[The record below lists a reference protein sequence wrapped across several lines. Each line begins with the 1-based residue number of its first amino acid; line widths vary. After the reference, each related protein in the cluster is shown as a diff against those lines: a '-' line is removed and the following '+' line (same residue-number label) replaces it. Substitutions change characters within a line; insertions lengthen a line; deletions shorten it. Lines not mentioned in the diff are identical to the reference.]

1 MTTQDK
7 IKVIAEYDGWEL
19 RGEPEFAPPYKIW
32 IKHLP
37 QGTKM
42 IPYISPSGKEYDDWA
57 KEMKYVTSMDWLHPA
72 AINVLNNLISKFN
85 ISTKFDTYVCASD
98 HIGWIKKSMYKTTI
112 NGEYTDLFNAVY
124 DGIVFL
130 KSKK

>member
-57 KEMKYVTSMDWLHPA
+57 KEMKYLTSLDWLHVTA
-72 AINVLNNLISKFN
+72 MKVMNGLCVIALSKRGN
-85 ISTKFDTYVCASD
+85 IETKSKRLFHKIKEQCST
-98 HIGWIKKSMYKTTI
+98 IPI

-130 KSKK
+130 NSNK